1 MAGYIHVDDITHY
14 EPRSQTCLNLLSTRE
29 LSNKSQNCLY
39 KVSNQF
45 LIWSQTCLKIWDNF
59 ETWKGLSYNLVSIA
73 DYASRRP
80 SPPGGLV
87 PPSRRTSQVAIV
99 LAPAVV
105 IELQKCCLERDSK
118 PMNSYILHFCFVK
131 TYNYTVIQLC
141 LDFLDA
147 RENNTQQES
156 RQDKISDY
164 LGLLVTSLK
173 IYIVV
178 IFFTVWALCGSMW
191 THCGKLMSQSGNFLH
206 SVGTMWI
213 YVNTLWQINVT
224 EW

>member
-1 MAGYIHVDDITHY
+1 MYVCNDPRITDLWSWTGILLMHLSHY
-14 EPRSQTCLNLLSTRE
+14 EPRSKKCLNLLSTRE

-59 ETWKGLSYNLVSIA
+59 ETWKGLSYNLVSIV

-87 PPSRRTSQVAIV
+87 PPSCRTSQVAIV

-105 IELQKCCLERDSK
+105 IELQKCCLERDFPHKMKAFKACEFIHSAFLFRLK
-118 PMNSYILHFCFVK
+118 LIIIPQFSFVRFPRCTRK
-131 TYNYTVIQLC
+131 QHSTRV
-141 LDFLDA
+141 
-147 RENNTQQES
+147 
-156 RQDKISDY
+156 KISDY

-178 IFFTVWALCGSMW
+178 ISSQCGHYVDLCEHTVA
-191 THCGKLMSQSGNFLH
+191 N
-206 SVGTMWI
+206 
-213 YVNTLWQINVT
+213 
-224 EW
+224 

>member
-1 MAGYIHVDDITHY
+1 MRVATFWCN
-14 EPRSQTCLNLLSTRE
+14 SW
-29 LSNKSQNCLY
+29 LSNTMNPGLKHFSICSQQENCQISLKIVTLY

-105 IELQKCCLERDSK
+105 IELQKCCLERDFPHKMKAFKACEFIHS
-118 PMNSYILHFCFVK
+118 SVFVSFK
-131 TYNYTVIQLC
+131 TYNNCFIPQFSFV
-141 LDFLDA
+141 
-147 RENNTQQES
+147 
-156 RQDKISDY
+156 
-164 LGLLVTSLK
+164 
-173 IYIVV
+173 
-178 IFFTVWALCGSMW
+178 
-191 THCGKLMSQSGNFLH
+191 
-206 SVGTMWI
+206 
-213 YVNTLWQINVT
+213 
-224 EW
+224 

>member
-1 MAGYIHVDDITHY
+1 MTGTKTITVTSSFETFQKECGNQCSFCSVSRPAVNY
-14 EPRSQTCLNLLSTRE
+14 EPRSQKCLNLLSTRE

-105 IELQKCCLERDSK
+105 IELQKCCLERDFPHKMKAFKACEFIHSSFLFRLK
-118 PMNSYILHFCFVK
+118 LIIIPQFSFV
-131 TYNYTVIQLC
+131 
-141 LDFLDA
+141 
-147 RENNTQQES
+147 
-156 RQDKISDY
+156 
-164 LGLLVTSLK
+164 
-173 IYIVV
+173 
-178 IFFTVWALCGSMW
+178 
-191 THCGKLMSQSGNFLH
+191 
-206 SVGTMWI
+206 
-213 YVNTLWQINVT
+213 
-224 EW
+224 